1 VTPVRLEQGDRR
13 GDWRAV
19 PHLGSS
25 AAAAPQQSPCSLQQ
39 ELGRAL
45 PSGAVS
51 VRLAAGICGVSVRTL
66 QRQLARAGVT
76 YSDLLEDLRCDL
88 ARRLVR
94 DPTRKLID
102 IGQELGYDD
111 PAHFSRAFRRW
122 TGSAPRTYRELF
134 RLERGGQLTALP
146 LRPVAGAGM
155 PAPYHSRTRESA

>member
-1 VTPVRLEQGDRR
+1 
-13 GDWRAV
+13 
-19 PHLGSS
+19 
-25 AAAAPQQSPCSLQQ
+25 
-39 ELGRAL
+39 
-45 PSGAVS
+45 
-51 VRLAAGICGVSVRTL
+51 
-66 QRQLARAGVT
+66 
-76 YSDLLEDLRCDL
+76 
-88 ARRLVR
+88 VR